1 MNTKTYTEK
10 QIKEFAKFC
19 LRHDLKF
26 ATMAEYQGALYQYF
40 LEDAE

>member
-1 MNTKTYTEK
+1 MKTQTYTEK

-26 ATMAEYQGALYQYF
+26 ATMAEYQGAIYQYF
-40 LEDAE
+40 LED